1 MFAVMK
7 LIRGLVGGKTE
18 LGIIISVVALVV
30 FALPV
35 MPWFGAVQLIAFF
48 KVVGIFTGVS
58 LLSRIED
65 KKGFLE
71 ALKSLF
77 TPARKT

>member
-1 MFAVMK
+1 MFGLMK

-35 MPWFGAVQLIAFF
+35 APWFGVVQLIAFF
-48 KVVGIFTGVS
+48 KVVAIFTGVS

-65 KKGFLE
+65 KEGFLK
-71 ALKSLF
+71 AIKSLF
-77 TPARKT
+77 SPNRKT